1 MQFAEFLNHSSP
13 NHLSILYL
21 STWVGLGYGHRL
33 TSLAAFLGS
42 IESVTSDFRLR
53 SGLSLNEERI
63 YLRLGLHQIPG
74 TTIAPVHLSSCVPAL
89 LAFTEWVGSW
99 EPLNA
104 APHPLSNSASAWTVA
119 RWCWNINQLCIDYA
133 FRPRLSSR
141 LTLGGL
147 ALPRNPWTSGGGVS
161 HPSFATHANILTR
174 PRSTESYPSASVHDR
189 RSATTYT
196 SCINP
201 QLRLCTWAP
210 LHYPRRITRP
220 VSYYAL
226 FQGWLLLSQPP
237 GCTELGA
244 LVGGLG
250 CFPLVHRSSSPE
262 DSLLRFGSMAFGVW
276 LGSVTLWG
284 P

>member
-89 LAFTEWVGSW
+89 LAFT
-99 EPLNA
+99 
-104 APHPLSNSASAWTVA
+104 
-119 RWCWNINQLCIDYA
+119 WNINQLCIDYA

-237 GCTELGA
+237 GCAVSLSSIEAHPPRTHCCA
-244 LVGGLG
+244 LD
-250 CFPLVHRSSSPE
+250 PWHSE
-262 DSLLRFGSMAFGVW
+262 FG
-276 LGSVTLWG
+276 WG
-284 P
+284 R